1 MTAGAE
7 NTETLSILAYR
18 QTVGRT
24 EIGLGSAVSVLL
36 FLSVLLI
43 CVLFIKV
50 LRTPVGQ
57 VRGE

>member
-7 NTETLSILAYR
+7 NTESVSILAYR
-18 QTVGRT
+18 QTVSRT
-24 EIGLGSAVSVLL
+24 EIGLGSAVSILL

-43 CVLFIKV
+43 CLVFIKV
-50 LRTPVGQ
+50 LRTPVGR